1 MTLVPFDFNLR
12 KEVAKVTKTLALR
25 CHQKG
30 LELLLDIHEDV
41 PENVFG
47 DGLRL
52 SQVLLNL
59 LGNAIKFTEKGE
71 VELSVAL
78 VSRSERRMYFAFTV
92 RDTGIGISS
101 EQLATVFDPFVQVDG
116 SARRRYGGSGLGLAI
131 STNLAL
137 LLGGKLTAESELR
150 KAASS
155 P

>member
-1 MTLVPFDFNLR
+1 MR

-30 LELLLDIHEDV
+30 LELLLDVHDRR
-41 PENVFG
+41 PRKRFA
-47 DGLRL
+47 DGLRF

-78 VSRSERRMYFAFTV
+78 VSRAADECTLAFRV
-92 RDTGIGISS
+92 RDSGIGIPA
-101 EQLATVFDPFVQVDG
+101 EQLASVFDPFVQVDG

-131 STNLAL
+131 STNLAV
-137 LLGGKLTAESELR
+137 LLGGKLSSR
-150 KAASS
+150 K
-155 P
+155 